1 MITRDNYEAYL
12 LDKQEGLLSEEDAK
26 ALERFLDANKD
37 LLSDASLVF
46 DDNIKFGYA
55 TQEEFSDK
63 DKLYKHVFTVSKW
76 VKAAAIVLLVVAAS
90 YFVFMIWD
98 NNSSEP
104 QIAKKK
110 TECISIKDQSAKIN
124 TLNDTVSSE
133 NKTVQS
139 SKNASKPQI
148 AQPRPQIN
156 TEEQPLKQIKSEEA
170 DLIADNTEINNGNE
184 EVLQQTESEEL
195 PSIVVYKQPEKIRSD
210 NLVIYKTPETSRLK
224 RIKDKVTE
232 YMNTIRV

>member
-12 LDKQEGLLSEEDAK
+12 LDKQEGLLSEKDAK
-26 ALERFLDANKD
+26 ALERFLDVNKD
-37 LLSDASLVF
+37 LKADASLVF
-46 DDNIKFGYA
+46 DDNIRFGYA
-55 TQEEFSDK
+55 TEEEFSDK
-63 DKLYKHVFTVSKW
+63 DKLYKPVFTVSKW

-90 YFVFMIWD
+90 YFVLMIWD

-104 QIAKKK
+104 QIAKTK
-110 TECISIKDQSAKIN
+110 TEDISIKDQSVKIN
-124 TLNDTVSSE
+124 TINDTVNSE
-133 NKTVQS
+133 KETVQS
-139 SKNASKPQI
+139 SKNTSKPQI
-148 AQPRPQIN
+148 A
-156 TEEQPLKQIKSEEA
+156 QPLKQIKSEEA

-195 PSIVVYKQPEKIRSD
+195 PSIVVYKQTERIRSD